1 MKAAVELGVFEI
13 LAKAG
18 ASGRKSLTAKEIAE
32 QLVRPGANG
41 AVVNQGYLQ
50 RVLRLLASVNVL
62 SESVEVVASELGNLT
77 SSNTYH
83 RRSYALTQV
92 GKHFVRGEDG
102 VSLAPL
108 MLMTEDWV
116 FKKAWDHLSAA
127 ILDDS
132 VDPFVRAHGTSQFQ
146 LNKEDPRVGKVFHT
160 AMASHSRL
168 YTQAVLGAYQ
178 GFQDVNCLV
187 DVGGGLG
194 SSLAL
199 ITAKYPH
206 IRGINFDL
214 PHVVAA
220 APPYPGVEHVGGD
233 MFESV
238 PSGDAIF
245 MKWILHDWSDEDC
258 LTILRN
264 CLKALPASGGKVIV
278 VDTVLPE
285 SISLESENAG
295 ARSFVGLRTD
305 VAMLAYNSGGAKE
318 RTLHEFQQ
326 LADAVGFASMELVVT
341 VDFMSVL
348 EFTKTAA

>member
-1 MKAAVELGVFEI
+1 MVVNIGPQTCVLLARVVVASCLSSWLQALLVCFGFFLFLRRLGASLLFLTMAPNSYSDAQIDLNKQSSSVYHYDAARNAAMELVGYCSVSGCMKAAVELGVFEI

-62 SESVEVVASELGNLT
+62 SESVEVVAAELGNLT

-108 MLMTEDWV
+108 MLMNEDWV
-116 FKKAWDHLSAA
+116 FKKTWDHLSAA

-146 LNKEDPRVGKVFHT
+146 LNKEDPRVDKIFHT

-168 YTQAVLGAYQ
+168 YTQAVVEAYQ

-220 APPYPGVEHVGGD
+220 APPYPGTLL
-233 MFESV
+233 V
-238 PSGDAIF
+238 PTF
-245 MKWILHDWSDEDC
+245 
-258 LTILRN
+258 
-264 CLKALPASGGKVIV
+264 
-278 VDTVLPE
+278 
-285 SISLESENAG
+285 
-295 ARSFVGLRTD
+295 
-305 VAMLAYNSGGAKE
+305 
-318 RTLHEFQQ
+318 
-326 LADAVGFASMELVVT
+326 
-341 VDFMSVL
+341 
-348 EFTKTAA
+348 